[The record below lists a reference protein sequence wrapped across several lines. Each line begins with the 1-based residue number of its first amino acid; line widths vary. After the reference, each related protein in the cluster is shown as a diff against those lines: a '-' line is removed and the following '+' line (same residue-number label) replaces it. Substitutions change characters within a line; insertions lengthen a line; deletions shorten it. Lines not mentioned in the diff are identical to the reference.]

1 MGKSKIKQ
9 SAQYAYKDKKLKGKP
24 GAGSMFIQLKSL
36 KSLLGLKNGGDTM
49 LQNSKKADLDKDGK
63 LSGYEKKRAKA
74 IESNMKQKTY

>member
-74 IESNMKQKTY
+74 IESNM

>member
-49 LQNSKKADLDKDGK
+49 LQNSKKADLDKMANY
-63 LSGYEKKRAKA
+63 LVMRKKEQKP
-74 IESNMKQKTY
+74 SNQI